1 MEHDDDPAID
11 EPYVPPAGN
20 VLEGNVDSQSP
31 TEQPTLGDT
40 AEGQGAVSFL
50 GAVCTEACLT
60 PQLMLSSDKQYTF
73 CFT

>member
-1 MEHDDDPAID
+1 MEHEEDPDID

-20 VLEGNVDSQSP
+20 ILEGKIDSQSP

-50 GAVCTEACLT
+50 GAAEALI
-60 PQLMLSSDKQYTF
+60 MY
-73 CFT
+73 